1 RQPDG
6 RYLVQDTKLAR
17 SARVTALLQLAA
29 YAEQLE
35 RVGIPTADTVE
46 LLLGDGTVS
55 EHRLRDIGPVYRNRR
70 DRLHRI
76 IRERLDAPTFVAWG
90 DPRYTVCG
98 HCDTCEAEIESSR
111 DVLLVAGMRVT
122 QRAKLAEAG
131 IDSIDQLASST
142 RPVDGIGDTAL
153 AGLRAQARL
162 QLEAIPESPPPYEV
176 ADASVLAAIPAPDP
190 GDLFFDFEGDPLYTE
205 GEDRKSVV

>member
-1 RQPDG
+1 
-6 RYLVQDTKLAR
+6 
-17 SARVTALLQLAA
+17 
-29 YAEQLE
+29 
-35 RVGIPTADTVE
+35 
-46 LLLGDGTVS
+46 
-55 EHRLRDIGPVYRNRR
+55 
-70 DRLHRI
+70 
-76 IRERLDAPTFVAWG
+76 
-90 DPRYTVCG
+90 
-98 HCDTCEAEIESSR
+98 R

-142 RPVDGIGDTAL
+142 GPVEGIGDTAL

-176 ADASVLAAIPAPDP
+176 ADASVLAAIPASDP

-205 GEDRKSVV
+205 GDATRWGIDYLFG